1 MYRVL
6 PLAFSVLITITA
18 LMVWSFAGTNIAA
31 TRATNQPK
39 ASPTPRR
46 KLTKPVGGTRGFEMY
61 AGRDA
66 SARLIAASSTR
77 PISDQAASAYKRGQ
91 KQFEAGKYEEAVR
104 NFAEAIKRDPNSPEA
119 HFALAQGLTK
129 IDKPAEAIREL
140 QQVLLALN
148 PTEELKIWSYY
159 LMGNAYADLAQYKE
173 AIEKYQQAIKLK
185 PDLSKPHYNLGLA
198 YAASDQLK
206 AAAAEFSQAAQLKPD
221 YAEAHYNLGVAYLQL
236 GKENEAREQQLLLVR
251 LSAAMATKLD
261 ALIKKSHS

>member
-1 MYRVL
+1 MYRTL
-6 PLAFSVLITITA
+6 TLAFLFLIAITA
-18 LMVWSFAGTNIAA
+18 LAVCSFNATNIAA

-46 KLTKPVGGTRGFEMY
+46 KLTKPVGGSRGFEMY

-104 NFAEAIKRDPNSPEA
+104 SFAEAVKRDPNSPEA
-119 HFALAQGLTK
+119 RVALAQGLTK
-129 IDKPAEAIREL
+129 TGKPAEAIREL
-140 QQVLLALN
+140 QQLLLAFN
-148 PTEELKIWSYY
+148 PSEELKIWSYY

-206 AAAAEFSQAAQLKPD
+206 AAAAEFNQAAQLKPD

-236 GKENEAREQQLLLVR
+236 GKEKEAREQQRLLVG
-251 LSAAMATKLD
+251 LNPALAAKLD